1 MTEGKIAAFHVKVG
15 DKINEGDNIF
25 DVQTDKDSVPNM
37 CKKRKIY
44 ENFLFYVLVSFC
56 NLNIWKL
63 RLRIA
68 RICR

>member
-37 CKKRKIY
+37 CKWIILKI
-44 ENFLFYVLVSFC
+44 
-56 NLNIWKL
+56 KL
-63 RLRIA
+63 YF
-68 RICR
+68 